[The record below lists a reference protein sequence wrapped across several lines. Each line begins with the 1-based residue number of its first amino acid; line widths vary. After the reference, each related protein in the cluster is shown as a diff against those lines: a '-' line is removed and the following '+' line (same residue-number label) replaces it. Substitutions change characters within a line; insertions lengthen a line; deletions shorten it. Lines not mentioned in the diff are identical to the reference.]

1 MQSRPVFAAL
11 LLAALCSSC
20 VFAYDTNDRDKKKAV
35 AEQSAPA
42 AAGAAVAAEASSPE
56 AAKKAELKALKKERE
71 KTYANLELALAEM
84 DAERELLSAQQEL
97 ERAQNSLQAAQRDL
111 EHFQKVERPLEME
124 DLQMDLDR
132 STQSAH
138 ERQMELDEIMAMY
151 KKDDFAKLTKELV
164 VQREKFRMEMAQ
176 RELALA
182 KKKANDKQQHAWA
195 VKELDLSLALKKAQD
210 GVGDAQAKLKKTQA
224 RNELELMRARHKVE
238 DAQRPDEDAE
248 GPAGA
253 KGA

>member
-1 MQSRPVFAAL
+1 MSMQSRPVFAAL

-20 VFAYDTNDRDKKKAV
+20 VFAYDTNDRDKKKPV
-35 AEQSAPA
+35 AQDSAPA
-42 AAGAAVAAEASSPE
+42 AAGAAEASSPE
-56 AAKKAELKALKKERE
+56 AAKQAELKALKKERE

-84 DAERELLSAQQEL
+84 DAERELLSAQLDL
-97 ERAQNSLQAAQRDL
+97 ERAQNSLKAAQRDL
-111 EHFQKVERPLEME
+111 EYFQKVERPLEME
-124 DLQMDLDR
+124 DQQMDLDR
-132 STQSAH
+132 SAQSAH

-182 KKKANDKQQHAWA
+182 KKKASDKQQHAWA

-210 GVGDAQAKLKKTQA
+210 GVSDAQARLKKTQA
-224 RNELELMRARHKVE
+224 KNELELMRARHKVE
-238 DAQRPDEDAE
+238 DAQRPEE
-248 GPAGA
+248 GAAAPAA
-253 KGA
+253 PKGA

>member
-11 LLAALCSSC
+11 LLAAMCPSC
-20 VFAYDTNDRDKKKAV
+20 MFSYDTNQRDKPKAV
-35 AEQSAPA
+35 AEDG
-42 AAGAAVAAEASSPE
+42 AAGGAVAAEASSPE

-84 DAERELLSAQQEL
+84 DAERELLSAQLDL
-97 ERAQNSLQAAQRDL
+97 ERAQNSLNAAQRDL
-111 EHFQKVERPLEME
+111 EHFQQVERPLELE
-124 DLQMDLDR
+124 DQELDLAR

-182 KKKANDKQQHAWA
+182 KKRATDKQQHAWA
-195 VKELDLSLALKKAQD
+195 VKELELSLALKKAQD
-210 GVGDAQAKLKKTQA
+210 GLSDAQAKLKKTQA
-224 RNELELMRARHKVE
+224 KNELELMRARHKVE
-238 DAQRPDEDAE
+238 DAQRPDEATE
-248 GPAGA
+248 GAAAA